1 MLTEKQEAILD
12 YVRQVQA
19 ERGFPPS
26 TREIQRQFGYASQN
40 TAMSHLRALARKG
53 QIEQLAD
60 GRWGNKAA
68 QVQGQLFEMQVYGE
82 IPAGLPAMR
91 EQEPLES
98 IPVDPRFFGVRN
110 AKPQQLWALRVRGDS
125 MIDAGIL
132 DGDIVIMARRD
143 PKPGDVIAALVDDT
157 EVTLKRLVKE
167 RGRMLLRAANPR
179 YPDLAPRKIETQGV
193 MVGVIRRA

>member
-12 YVRQVQA
+12 HVRQVQA
-19 ERGFPPS
+19 ERGVPPS
-26 TREIQRQFGYASQN
+26 TREIQRHFGYGSQN
-40 TAMSHLRALARKG
+40 TAMSHLRALARKE

-68 QVQGQLFEMQVYGE
+68 QVQGQLFEMQIYGE

-167 RGRMLLRAANPR
+167 RGRMVLRAANPR

>member
-1 MLTEKQEAILD
+1 MLTEKQEAILE

-19 ERGFPPS
+19 ERSVPPS
-26 TREIQRQFGYASQN
+26 TREIQRHFGHASQN
-40 TAMSHLRALARKG
+40 AAMSHLRALARKE

-98 IPVDPRFFGVRN
+98 IPVDPRFFGVKN

-167 RGRMLLRAANPR
+167 KGRMVLRAANPR

>member
-1 MLTEKQEAILD
+1 MLTEKQEAILE

-19 ERGFPPS
+19 ERSVPPS
-26 TREIQRQFGYASQN
+26 TREIQRHFGHASQN
-40 TAMSHLRALARKG
+40 AAMSHLRALARKE

-98 IPVDPRFFGVRN
+98 IPVDPRFFGVTH

-167 RGRMLLRAANPR
+167 KGRMVLRAANPR

>member
-40 TAMSHLRALARKG
+40 TAMSHLRALARKE
-53 QIEQLAD
+53 QIDQLAD

-68 QVQGQLFEMQVYGE
+68 QVQGQLFEMPVYGE
-82 IPAGLPAMR
+82 IPAGLPAMQ

-98 IPVDPRFFGVRN
+98 IPVDPRFFGVTHAR
-110 AKPQQLWALRVRGDS
+110 PHQLWALRVRGDS

-132 DGDIVIMARRD
+132 DGDIVIMARVAGWTYERLIGRIVSEALGRQQRVASR
-143 PKPGDVIAALVDDT
+143 KPSLAG
-157 EVTLKRLVKE
+157 
-167 RGRMLLRAANPR
+167 
-179 YPDLAPRKIETQGV
+179 APR
-193 MVGVIRRA
+193 

>member
-1 MLTEKQEAILD
+1 MLTERQETILD
-12 YVRQVQA
+12 FVREYQTAQSV
-19 ERGFPPS
+19 PPS
-26 TREIQRQFGYASQN
+26 TREVARKFECSQQ
-40 TAMSHLRALARKG
+40 TAVKHLQALARKG
-53 QIEQLAD
+53 QLDKLAD
-60 GRWGNKAA
+60 GKWGLKAS
-68 QVQGQLFEMQVYGE
+68 QVQGQLFEMPVYGE

-91 EQEPLES
+91 EQEPLDT

-110 AKPQQLWALRVRGDS
+110 ARPQQLWALRVRGDS

-167 RGRMLLRAANPR
+167 RGRMVLRAANPR

>member
-1 MLTEKQEAILD
+1 MLTERQETILD
-12 YVRQVQA
+12 FLRDFQRR
-19 ERGFPPS
+19 EGIPPS
-26 TREIQRQFGYASQN
+26 TRQLQRNFGFQSQT
-40 TAMSHLRALARKG
+40 TAIRHLRVLAQKG
-53 QIEQLAD
+53 YIEQLAD
-60 GRWGNKAA
+60 RSWGLKVSEI
-68 QVQGQLFEMQVYGE
+68 QSHLFEMPVYGE

-125 MIDAGIL
+125 MIEAGIL

-167 RGRMLLRAANPR
+167 KGRMVLRAANPR

>member
-12 YVRQVQA
+12 HIRQVQA
-19 ERGFPPS
+19 ERGVPPS

-40 TAMSHLRALARKG
+40 AVMSHLRALARKE

-60 GRWGNKAA
+60 GRWGIKTA
-68 QVQGQLFEMQVYGE
+68 QVQGQLFEMAVYGE

-98 IPVDPRFFGVRN
+98 VVIDPSLFGVQR
-110 AKPQQLWALRVRGDS
+110 ARPQQFWGLRVRGDS
-125 MIDAGIL
+125 MINAGIL

-143 PKPGDVIAALVDDT
+143 PKPGDVIAALVDDN

>member
-1 MLTEKQEAILD
+1 MLTEKQEAILE

-19 ERGFPPS
+19 ERSVPPS
-26 TREIQRQFGYASQN
+26 TREIQRHFGHASQN
-40 TAMSHLRALARKG
+40 AAMSHLRALARKE

-98 IPVDPRFFGVRN
+98 IPVDPRFFGVKN